1 VLIVDS
7 VSEMR
12 ELGISIAKR
21 LQAGDLIVLS
31 GDLGAGKTALTQ
43 GIGLGLGISEVTSPT
58 FVISRVH
65 KAKIPLIHVDAYRL
79 IGEKSSSF
87 QFDDLDLE
95 TAMADAVTV
104 IEWGEGVAPRLS
116 AEYLLVKIEFGEGET
131 ERKVSAIGYG
141 ERWQGFTL

>member
-7 VSEMR
+7 VSAMR

-43 GIGLGLGISEVTSPT
+43 GIGLGLGISDVTSPT
-58 FVISRVH
+58 FVISRAH

-104 IEWGEGVAPRLS
+104 IEWGEGVAPRLGQ
-116 AEYLLVKIEFGEGET
+116 EYLLIKIEFGGGET

-141 ERWQGFTL
+141 QRWQGFEL

>member
-1 VLIVDS
+1 MVDS
-7 VSEMR
+7 VSAMR

-21 LQAGDLIVLS
+21 LQASDLIVLS

-43 GIGLGLGISEVTSPT
+43 GIGLSLGISDVTSPT

-79 IGEKSSSF
+79 IEEKSSSF

-95 TAMADAVTV
+95 TAMADSVTV
-104 IEWGEGVAPRLS
+104 IEWGEGVAPRLGH
-116 AEYLLVKIEFGEGET
+116 EYLLIKIEFGGGET
-131 ERKVSAIGYG
+131 ERKVSAIGHG

>member
-1 VLIVDS
+1 
-7 VSEMR
+7 MR
-12 ELGISIAKR
+12 ELGISIAKKLR
-21 LQAGDLIVLS
+21 AGDLIVLS

-43 GIGLGLGISEVTSPT
+43 GIG
-58 FVISRVH
+58 
-65 KAKIPLIHVDAYRL
+65 
-79 IGEKSSSF
+79 F

-116 AEYLLVKIEFGEGET
+116 QEYLLIKIEFGGGET

-141 ERWQGFTL
+141 QRWQGFTL

>member
-1 VLIVDS
+1 VLKVDS
-7 VSEMR
+7 VASMR
-12 ELGISIAKR
+12 ELGASIAKK
-21 LQAGDLIVLS
+21 LQAGDLIILS

-43 GIGLGLGISEVTSPT
+43 GIGLGLGISDVTSPT

-79 IGEKSSSF
+79 IGEKSSAF

-116 AEYLLVKIEFGEGET
+116 EEYLLVKIEFGEGET
-131 ERKVSAIGYG
+131 ERNVSVFGHG
-141 ERWQGFTL
+141 KRWQGFTL